1 VSADRTTHV
10 ETQRA
15 FYESR
20 EHRHLRPRDRDA
32 YAEKLVSELAR
43 RSGIEPHHRVLEVGA
58 GFGRFTF
65 PLLRRCGSIVA
76 LDSSRR
82 VLEALELGRDERGIP
97 KSRCETW
104 CADLEDAELGA
115 AREPFDFVVGFFI
128 LHHVPDLRRALANL
142 GQLLGAGGR
151 MAFLEPNRR
160 NPLYLAQLSC
170 CADMTWSAEKGLFRL
185 SAASVADACRAA
197 GMRPERDQKLGF
209 FPPQLYNRFAWCRE
223 LESRLERRRWLA
235 PILPFLLLRAG
246 RSDGASNHVSAAGS
260 SRLPPAGT

>member
-1 VSADRTTHV
+1 MSADRASHI
-10 ETQRA
+10 EAQRA

-20 EHRHLRPRDRDA
+20 EHRHLRPQGEDA
-32 YAEKLVSELAR
+32 YAEKLASELAR

-82 VLEALELGRDERGIP
+82 VLESLELGRDDRGIP
-97 KSRCETW
+97 GSRCETW
-104 CADLEDAELGA
+104 CANLDDAELARG
-115 AREPFDFVVGFFI
+115 REPFDFVVGFFI
-128 LHHVPDLRRALANL
+128 LHHLPDLRRALANL
-142 GQLLGAGGR
+142 RPLLGDRGR

-160 NPLYLAQLSC
+160 NLLFLAQVAC
-170 CADMTWSAEKGLFRL
+170 CPDMGWSEEKGLFRL
-185 SAASVADACRAA
+185 SAASVANACRAA
-197 GMRPERDQKLGF
+197 GIQPEGDEQLGF
-209 FPPQLYNRFAWCRE
+209 FPPQLYNRFAWCRR

-246 RSDGASNHVSAAGS
+246 LSPEASNPVS
-260 SRLPPAGT
+260 PAQ